1 MVIVAFQ
8 GKQIETPDPASSIR
22 SWIFKQEAEFHLY
35 TDTEIR
41 EENFIVTVSGV
52 SGLNVTEL
60 FGVVS
65 QSQSQSQSILV

>member
-41 EENFIVTVSGV
+41 EENFIVTVSG
-52 SGLNVTEL
+52 LNVTEL